1 MEQEGRQESSWGTLS
16 IDQMLLEEH
25 LKIIEKM
32 DPGMIKTALDFVIT
46 SPFWI
51 ELMAVGAVLLLISG
65 FIKR

>member
-1 MEQEGRQESSWGTLS
+1 
-16 IDQMLLEEH
+16 
-25 LKIIEKM
+25 M